1 MGIKEEG
8 KEEFVLQR
16 VLFVLGS
23 MQPLVVK
30 KELQGDGIYKN
41 NTLFC
46 LVDRNDVYFNPGR
59 YPHLYH
65 MDKTIRLPFRKLK
78 DIHAILSTTAEKD
91 ERDGILQCA
100 TESYW
105 LMSGVKKTNK
115 Y

>member
-59 YPHLYH
+59 YPRIIWI
-65 MDKTIRLPFRKLK
+65 KP
-78 DIHAILSTTAEKD
+78 
-91 ERDGILQCA
+91 
-100 TESYW
+100 
-105 LMSGVKKTNK
+105 
-115 Y
+115 